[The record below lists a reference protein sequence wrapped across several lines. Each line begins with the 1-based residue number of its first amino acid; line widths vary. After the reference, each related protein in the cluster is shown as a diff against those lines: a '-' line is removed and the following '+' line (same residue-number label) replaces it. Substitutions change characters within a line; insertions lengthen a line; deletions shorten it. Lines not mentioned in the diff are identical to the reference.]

1 MRLRLG
7 QPSTLFLDII
17 FALMAVWFV
26 LLSVIFFINQPITLL
41 AFIPDIALTFAVVL
55 AAYALGSAILELAR
69 IDEILPTEDFVFS
82 TAIGLGGISFLT
94 VVVSLLGF
102 LTWWTISIGMVVAF
116 IAGSQRILGLL
127 TPPTY
132 LFGPEDVGEEAPSPI
147 SWAQFII
154 GAIWIIALFHFCLL
168 PPVAEQSLAFS
179 LGLPSQWVLTGGLS
193 PATGAPP
200 EAVNLTSGLY
210 AFALA
215 LRGPHL
221 AMMISALVGGLT
233 LAALYACGKRYCG
246 PEASRSTFL
255 VAASLPIFSYALM
268 SPGDSML
275 MALYQFCSFFLMM
288 RWFDEKR
295 RRWAL
300 LSGIMLGLSVCVST
314 LALFFVAP
322 LLVAAF
328 SWAATRRNALKFIT
342 HLAIGTGA
350 AGLWFIP
357 WMGVHAYL
365 FENPFTPFS
374 AIGAL
379 NPPPLR
385 ESIPDL
391 LTMPLRLSL
400 PGQGDAIWQVLGP
413 IFLIFVPF
421 YFLTQRK
428 NPMTGLATSIGLAAL
443 VFGRPFGVPLEMR
456 LGALLMLSI
465 PAAMAAHRIAEAG
478 WKRNVAI
485 GMLYLLILW
494 HIFHSTAV
502 VESIFNSPHR
512 FLLGLETEQQY
523 LERSVDYYPAAQVIN
538 QELPADAMLLG
549 FGQQGRVYIDRHMV
563 LEDTEIGRYAAAWLS
578 DPAEYERGIE
588 RLRRRGFTHVLINL
602 GPARREAELERVQSP
617 EVERLERIS
626 DLLDARRI
634 MQWGD
639 LSIYR
644 LSAGE
649 ESP

>member
-1 MRLRLG
+1 MQLRMRT
-7 QPSTLFLDII
+7 PSPLFLDITL
-17 FALMAVWFV
+17 ALMVVWFV

-41 AFIPDIALTFAVVL
+41 AFIPDIALLVAVIL
-55 AAYALGSAILELAR
+55 AAYALGSAILEAAR

-94 VVVSLLGF
+94 VIVALLGF
-102 LTWWTISIGMVVAF
+102 LTWWTISIGLVVAF

-132 LFGPEDVGEEAPSPI
+132 LFGPEDLGEESPSPI
-147 SWAQFII
+147 SWAQFVIS
-154 GAIWIIALFHFCLL
+154 GIWIVALFHFCLL

-179 LGLPSQWVLTGGLS
+179 LGHPSQWVLMGGLG
-193 PATGAPP
+193 ANAGAPP
-200 EAVNLTSGLY
+200 TAVNLAGGLY
-210 AFALA
+210 ALGLA

-255 VAASLPIFSYALM
+255 IAASLPIFSYALM

-275 MALYQFCSFFLMM
+275 MALYQICSFFLLM
-288 RWFDEKR
+288 RWFDEKK

-300 LSGIMLGLSVCVST
+300 LSGIMLGLSMCVST
-314 LALFFVAP
+314 LSIFFAAP

-328 SWAATRRNALKFIT
+328 SWAVTRHHALKFLT

-350 AGLWFIP
+350 AGLFFLP
-357 WMGVHAYL
+357 WMGVHFYL
-365 FENPFTPFS
+365 FEDPLSPFR
-374 AIGAL
+374 AIAAL

-400 PGQGDAIWQVLGP
+400 PNSGEAMWQVLGP

-421 YFLTQRK
+421 YFLTARK
-428 NPMTGLATSIGLAAL
+428 NPMTGLATAIGLAAL

-478 WKRNVAI
+478 WKRNLAI
-485 GMLYLLILW
+485 GMLYLLIAW
-494 HIFHSTAV
+494 HIFHSTGV

-512 FLLGLETEQQY
+512 FLFGLETEQQY
-523 LERSVDYYPAAQVIN
+523 LERTVEYYPAARVIN
-538 QELPADAMLLG
+538 AELPPDAVLLG
-549 FGQQGRVYIDRHMV
+549 FGQKGRFYIDRRLT
-563 LEDTEIGRYAAAWLS
+563 LEDTEIGRDAAAWLS
-578 DPAEYERGIE
+578 DPAEYDRGIE
-588 RLRRRGFTHVLINL
+588 RLSRRGFTHIIINL
-602 GPARREAELERVQSP
+602 TPAREEAERERVQSP
-617 EVERLERIS
+617 ELDRLERIS
-626 DLLDARRI
+626 DLLDERRI
-634 MQWGD
+634 MQLGG
-639 LSIYR
+639 LSVYS
-644 LSAGE
+644 LQ
-649 ESP
+649 